1 MNCLSNHRT
10 VFVHLR
16 AFYSFCHRWILSDRI
31 YDRCTWFRQTLARNE
46 NSPDKQI
53 FAMFAGK
60 YLHEIVRNLFIIIF
74 GDFVL
79 TRIIPIYLRI
89 SDGVWKFSCIVP
101 IYLRHKYFASR
112 STKSPAAHNL
122 LSRVLINWWSSQNT
136 DGSLETLSI
145 FWQANFVPAIFHRRV
160 ICKPSFHILCARWNP
175 PISKQCSLWSAWKN
189 PENILRFNLHN
200 KVNYTI

>member
-1 MNCLSNHRT
+1 MYLIST
-10 VFVHLR
+10 DFSPKWKF
-16 AFYSFCHRWILSDRI
+16 A
-31 YDRCTWFRQTLARNE
+31 RQTDLRYVRREISPRNCE
-46 NSPDKQI
+46 KLVHNYFRWLCLNAYYTD
-53 FAMFAGK
+53 
-60 YLHEIVRNLFIIIF
+60 LFK
-74 GDFVL
+74 
-79 TRIIPIYLRI
+79 
-89 SDGVWKFSCIVP
+89 DGVWKFSCIVP

-122 LSRVLINWWSSQNT
+122 LSRVLINWWSLQNT